1 MAQKVPEAFPALAQ
15 QVPDLPAMLGARGRV
30 VTPWPV
36 LGGGLRGPW
45 G

>member
-1 MAQKVPEAFPALAQ
+1 MAQKVPEAFPALDQ